1 MDAEKTKTI
10 VTALNDKAVDAKS
23 AAEALHFSQAA
34 LNAANSFAAIAAA
47 TKNQID

>member
-23 AAEALHFSQAA
+23 ATDALHYSQAA
-34 LNAANSFAAIAAA
+34 LNAANSFAAVAAA
-47 TKNQID
+47 MKDKSA